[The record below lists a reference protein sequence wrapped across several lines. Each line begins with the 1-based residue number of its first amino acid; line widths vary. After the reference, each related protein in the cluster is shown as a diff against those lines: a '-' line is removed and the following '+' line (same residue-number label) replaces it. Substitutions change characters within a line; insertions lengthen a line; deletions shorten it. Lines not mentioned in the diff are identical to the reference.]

1 MSISVRALLIAATL
15 TLSAT
20 SGAFASGKITI
31 LDAAPVAAT
40 DVPADAIIVRI
51 NKNKYQ
57 TPELKIKAGTTVVW
71 INDEVM
77 PHNVAFRAGMVDE
90 KGVATPMLTR
100 GQSASITFNEAG
112 TYDYFCTP
120 HPFMRAKVIV
130 E

>member
-1 MSISVRALLIAATL
+1 MSARIRPMLLVAALLTVPVG
-15 TLSAT
+15 
-20 SGAFASGKITI
+20 GAFASAKATI
-31 LDAAPVAAT
+31 LNEAPVAASEI
-40 DVPADAIIVRI
+40 ASDATIVRI
-51 NKNKYQ
+51 SRNKYQ

-90 KGVATPMLTR
+90 KGVATAMLTK
-100 GQSASITFNEAG
+100 GQAVSITFNEPG

>member
-1 MSISVRALLIAATL
+1 MSVSIRAMLIAATL
-15 TLSAT
+15 TFSAA
-20 SGAFASGKITI
+20 SGALASGKVTI
-31 LDAAPVAAT
+31 LNDAPVAAT
-40 DVPADAIIVRI
+40 EVPADATIVRI
-51 NKNKYQ
+51 SKNKYQ
-57 TPELKIKAGTTVVW
+57 TPELTIKAGTTVVW

-90 KGVATPMLTR
+90 KGVATVMLTK
-100 GQSASITFNEAG
+100 GQSVSITFNEAG

>member
-1 MSISVRALLIAATL
+1 MSARVRALLLAAALL
-15 TLSAT
+15 TAPAG
-20 SGAFASGKITI
+20 GAFASAKVTI
-31 LDAAPVAAT
+31 LNEAPVAAAEIA
-40 DVPADAIIVRI
+40 PDATIVRI
-51 NKNKYQ
+51 SRNKYQ
-57 TPELKIKAGTTVVW
+57 TAELTVKAGTTVVW

-90 KGVATPMLTR
+90 KGVASVMLTKD
-100 GQSASITFNEAG
+100 QAVSITFNTPG